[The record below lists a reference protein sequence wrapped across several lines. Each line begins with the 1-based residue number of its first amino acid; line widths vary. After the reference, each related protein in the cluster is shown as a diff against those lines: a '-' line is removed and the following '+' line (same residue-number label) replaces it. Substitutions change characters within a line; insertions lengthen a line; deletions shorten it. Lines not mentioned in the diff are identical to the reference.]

1 MFQFDE
7 ENGAITDVNREISCG
22 LAGVP
27 GWSTGTV
34 KRV

>member
-22 LAGVP
+22 SPVCLVGVP
-27 GWSTGTV
+27 EP
-34 KRV
+34 